1 MRNILNSDQTWAWQ
15 SADGCFMGEVDVV
28 VAVVPPALH
37 DLDSLGRDKSVDTQ
51 VRSLHT
57 ILITTTLSLGYKGHR
72 ESP

>member
-1 MRNILNSDQTWAWQ
+1 
-15 SADGCFMGEVDVV
+15 MGEVDAV

-72 ESP
+72 ESA